1 MQKIAS
7 QPRGFTLIE
16 LIMVMAIIAII
27 AAIVAPSL
35 RGFGIGRKT
44 NDAADQIVALAQYA
58 HVQAISQGRTYRLN
72 FDPLAR
78 TYWLTMQYGGA
89 FQPPPNEFGDVRTL
103 PDGVRMDVNVVGQ
116 FNTNMNLPATVQQQ
130 QVQVQGNALSDQP
143 NVQGNQL
150 MQNAHDANATYVE
163 FQPGG
168 RTDTAQIPLTDS
180 PGQDHSSGLLVR
192 LGKLRVV
199 RPQDGVQ

>member
-1 MQKIAS
+1 MRSIAS
-7 QPRGFTLIE
+7 KSRGFTLIE

-44 NDAADQIVALAQYA
+44 NDAADQIVTLAQYA

-72 FDPLAR
+72 FDSSAR

-89 FQPPPNEFGDVRTL
+89 FQPPPNDFGDRQTL
-103 PDGVRMDVNVVGQ
+103 PDGVRMDVNVAGQ

-130 QVQVQGNALSDQP
+130 QVQGNGLSDQP
-143 NVQGNQL
+143 NTQGNML
-150 MQNAHDANATYVE
+150 MQNVHDANQTYVE
-163 FQPGG
+163 FQPTG
-168 RTDTAQIPLTDS
+168 RTDSAQIHLTDS
-180 PGQDHSSGLLVR
+180 
-192 LGKLRVV
+192 LGKTIVVACLSASENFRVLSAQEAT
-199 RPQDGVQ
+199 R